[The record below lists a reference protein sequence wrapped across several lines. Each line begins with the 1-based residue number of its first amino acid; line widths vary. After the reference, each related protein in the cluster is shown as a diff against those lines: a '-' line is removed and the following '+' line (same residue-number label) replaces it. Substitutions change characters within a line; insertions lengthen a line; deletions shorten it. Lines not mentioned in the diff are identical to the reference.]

1 MYIAD
6 FIKSDLAARIRS
18 GMELPAQLTIDA
30 LAELYDVSHT
40 PIRSAIAGL
49 ISEGLL
55 EKGSNRRLIASP
67 PVNPLGGE
75 LPPAKLPEPL
85 RDPYE
90 VIANDLVQASLKGES
105 IYLREEVTA
114 EKYDVSR
121 SVIRNIFN
129 RLVGEGILDHIPRRG
144 WRLRAFRQDDL
155 KAFVEVRESLEL
167 KALALAFPGLDS
179 HELQR
184 MMEANVYPLSPS
196 DLPQIDE
203 SLHNYLIKLSGNVYI
218 KDFFARQGRYYEL
231 LFHWEDH
238 DRDTAIETVRQH
250 REILTCLLNRDE
262 QGARRSLSYHILNNH
277 PILSQISG
285 KGRDREDR

>member
-6 FIKSDLAARIRS
+6 FIKSDLEARLKS
-18 GMELPAQLTIDA
+18 GMVQPAQLTIDA
-30 LAELYDVSHT
+30 LAEHYDVSHT
-40 PIRSAIAGL
+40 PIRSAIAEL

-55 EKGSNRRLIASP
+55 EKGSNRRLIASVNCP
-67 PVNPLGGE
+67 PQQGE
-75 LPPAKLPEPL
+75 LPPAEPPEPL

-90 VIANDLVQASLKGES
+90 TISNDLVKASLEGDS

-121 SVIRNIFN
+121 SVIRNIFH
-129 RLVGEGILDHIPRRG
+129 RLAGEGMLDHIPRRG

-167 KALALAFPGLDS
+167 KALTLAFPRLDS
-179 HELQR
+179 QELR
-184 MMEANVYPLSPS
+184 RILDANVYPANPS
-196 DLPQIDE
+196 SLPLIDE

-218 KDFFARQGRYYEL
+218 KDFFVRQGRYYEL

-238 DRDTAIETVRQH
+238 DLDAAIETVRQH
-250 REILTCLLNRDE
+250 REILTFLLNRDE
-262 QGARRSLSYHILNNH
+262 QSARRSLSYHILNNH
-277 PILSQISG
+277 PILTQISG
-285 KGRDREDR
+285 KANEQDDR